1 MRLLAYAA
9 ATGVDITAKNIG
21 GLLGL
26 TPDMAAAI
34 HAYTQESKFYKKLN
48 VLLRSRARAE
58 LKPFFPYLKL
68 FMSAMHRL
76 PPEKC
81 TLYVMHCPGTRGHV
95 HASVTLAL
103 NVVCVCVE
111 GVPCAPPRS
120 SSSPPPYFS
129 SSSSSSSLSLSL
141 YSLPLPLPPTHLSF
155 LPLPSIL
162 YFRGRFCMQYFA
174 SKAFVSIPTTLDALL
189 CITFKPT

>member
-1 MRLLAYAA
+1 MKFNVLPFSFYPHPLPSYKAVSGLTDNQMRLLAYAA

-81 TLYVMHCPGTRGHV
+81 TLYVMPW
-95 HASVTLAL
+95 HARS
-103 NVVCVCVE
+103 
-111 GVPCAPPRS
+111 CA
-120 SSSPPPYFS
+120 
-129 SSSSSSSLSLSL
+129 
-141 YSLPLPLPPTHLSF
+141 
-155 LPLPSIL
+155 
-162 YFRGRFCMQYFA
+162 RFCNTCA
-174 SKAFVSIPTTLDALL
+174 
-189 CITFKPT
+189 

>member
-81 TLYVMHCPGTRGHV
+81 TLYVMPWHTR
-95 HASVTLAL
+95 S
-103 NVVCVCVE
+103 
-111 GVPCAPPRS
+111 CA
-120 SSSPPPYFS
+120 
-129 SSSSSSSLSLSL
+129 
-141 YSLPLPLPPTHLSF
+141 
-155 LPLPSIL
+155 
-162 YFRGRFCMQYFA
+162 RFCNTCA
-174 SKAFVSIPTTLDALL
+174 
-189 CITFKPT
+189 

>member
-1 MRLLAYAA
+1 MLARSLSSLSSLHKVASGLTDGQCKLLTFA
-9 ATGVDITAKNIG
+9 ATTSTKNAAKEPG

-48 VLLRSRARAE
+48 VLLRSRARAQ

-81 TLYVMHCPGTRGHV
+81 TLYVMHSLCEHAHAVGVYT
-95 HASVTLAL
+95 ASVR
-103 NVVCVCVE
+103 C
-111 GVPCAPPRS
+111 
-120 SSSPPPYFS
+120 
-129 SSSSSSSLSLSL
+129 
-141 YSLPLPLPPTHLSF
+141 LPLSCNVSLF
-155 LPLPSIL
+155 LA
-162 YFRGRFCMQYFA
+162 RA
-174 SKAFVSIPTTLDALL
+174 
-189 CITFKPT
+189 